1 MDKGSEVTALVFLH
15 NLVYN
20 FYINKNKPKF
30 VAADLLI
37 STFHS
42 HSREESSMRKRLFL
56 LISLFLFLILSA
68 CGNKGSISGEVVEA
82 TPSALILQTNEGNQV
97 AVLLEENTRIF
108 GMDHIDGD
116 NYKVA
121 PHTGVRVSFFYEGR
135 VGSITTADGKQV
147 KAYHAAPFIRI
158 DAYLIPEIAVLS
170 DGTVL
175 DVWKTSSF
183 GTTYQTKDGIELLR
197 EDAPNGPENHYVENI
212 ESFDDLSEAA
222 KPHVAEFYE
231 KQGKLYDLQAELE
244 RAWTA
249 YQANPKAFSSF
260 VVGQETFPSASNEQV
275 FYFRTT
281 LTQTISGSTVQEIN
295 LCAAFD
301 RENGINIP
309 LVDLFVCPEEDIVK
323 ELLDI
328 AEKDG
333 SGPADPVVK
342 EEMETAF
349 QTKYLYFSQDSIWLE
364 FPQGTLPSQ
373 EYTYLVSVAF
383 NNECKALLHPWAVP
397 NHSD

>member
-1 MDKGSEVTALVFLH
+1 MK
-15 NLVYN
+15 
-20 FYINKNKPKF
+20 
-30 VAADLLI
+30 
-37 STFHS
+37 
-42 HSREESSMRKRLFL
+42 KRLFL
-56 LISLFLFLILSA
+56 LISLLLCLVLSA
-68 CGNKGSISGEVVEA
+68 CGGKDSISGMVVEA
-82 TPSALILQTNEGNQV
+82 TPSALILQTNEGKQV
-97 AVLLEENTRIF
+97 AVLLEENTYIF
-108 GMDHIDGD
+108 GMDDIDGD
-116 NYKVA
+116 NYKAA

-135 VGSITTADGKQV
+135 AGSITTANGEQV
-147 KAYHAAPFIRI
+147 KAYHADPFIRI
-158 DAYLIPEIAVLS
+158 DAYLIPEAAVLS

-175 DVWKTSSF
+175 DMWKTGSF
-183 GTTYQTKDGIELLR
+183 GTTYQTKDGVELLR
-197 EDAPNGPENHYVENI
+197 EDAPNGPENHYVGNM
-212 ESFDDLSEAA
+212 ESFDDLSEEA

-249 YQANPKAFSSF
+249 YQADPEAFSSF
-260 VVGQETFPSASNEQV
+260 VVRQETSPAASNEQV

-281 LTQTISGSTVQEIN
+281 LTQTISGNTIQEIP

-301 RENGINIP
+301 RNNGDNIP

-323 ELLDI
+323 KLLDI

-342 EEMETAF
+342 AEMEAAF
-349 QTKYLYFSQDSIWLE
+349 QMEYLYFSQDSLWLE

-383 NNECKALLHPWAVP
+383 NDECKALLHPWAVP
-397 NHSD
+397 NHSN